1 MSDDFGTVSVRRGDR
16 ARELEMMRQR
26 YRAHR
31 EALQRMVADAPTDHL
46 ATEYQRLIGDL
57 DASLA
62 KLDELEGNS
71 SGSTVAAPPPPPS
84 RSTMSAGER
93 PLAGQPSDLH
103 DQPTVIGSAAPPN
116 PASRVAI
123 IILGGIIVLGAIVY
137 LIWRGSERKGTT
149 PVVESPSVT
158 QTADTAASSTAPA
171 VSPTVTETTAP
182 AAASSLKITP
192 LISDYGV
199 IRKGTRA
206 VRQFEVFNNGTAPIT
221 IQVARSSCRCLF
233 YDYHDKVAPQ
243 KKETITVTVDGA
255 KAKEG
260 PLRETLA
267 VTVKGNASLHGE
279 VTVQAEIK

>member
-1 MSDDFGTVSVRRGDR
+1 MSDDFGTVNVRRGDR

-62 KLDELEGNS
+62 KLDELEGPGGPASPQPTS
-71 SGSTVAAPPPPPS
+71 SSS
-84 RSTMSAGER
+84 SSFRSTMSAGER
-93 PLAGQPSDLH
+93 PLAGPPADLRP
-103 DQPTVIGSAAPPN
+103 DPGVIGSAPPPN

-123 IILGGIIVLGAIVY
+123 IIIGGVIVLVAIVY
-137 LIWRGSERKGTT
+137 LIWRGSERKGT
-149 PVVESPSVT
+149 PVVESPSVA
-158 QTADTAASSTAPA
+158 QTAETAAPSTAPA
-171 VSPTVTETTAP
+171 VAPVTTQTTAP
-182 AAASSLKITP
+182 ATSSLKITP
-192 LISDYGV
+192 VIADYGV

-206 VRQFEVFNNGTAPIT
+206 VRQFEVLNNGATLIT
-221 IQVARSSCRCLF
+221 IQVARSACRCLF
-233 YDYHDKVAPQ
+233 YDYHDKVAPH

-255 KAKEG
+255 KAKDG

-267 VTVKGNASLHGE
+267 VTAKGNASLHGE
-279 VTVQAEIK
+279 LTVQAEIK

>member
-16 ARELEMMRQR
+16 ARELEVMRQR

-31 EALQRMVADAPTDHL
+31 EALQRMVEDAPTDHL

-62 KLDELEGNS
+62 KLDELEGRNS
-71 SGSTVAAPPPPPS
+71 TAAPPASPQPPPP
-84 RSTMSAGER
+84 RSTLSAGDR
-93 PLAGQPSDLH
+93 PLAGLPSDLH
-103 DQPTVIGSAAPPN
+103 DQPTVIGTGAPPN

-123 IILGGIIVLGAIVY
+123 IIIGGVIVLAAIVF

-149 PVVESPSVT
+149 AVVEAPSAT
-158 QTADTAASSTAPA
+158 QTADTAASSTTPEVIPA
-171 VSPTVTETTAP
+171 ATQTTAP
-182 AAASSLKITP
+182 AASTLKLTP
-192 LISDYGV
+192 LIADYGV

-206 VRQFEVFNNGTAPIT
+206 VRQFEAFNNGTAPIT

-255 KAKEG
+255 KAKAG
-260 PLRETLA
+260 TLTERID
-267 VTVKGNASLHGE
+267 VTSVKDSSMTASFQISA
-279 VTVQAEIK
+279 TIK

>member
-1 MSDDFGTVSVRRGDR
+1 MSDDFGTVSVKRGDR

-62 KLDELEGNS
+62 KLDELEGR
-71 SGSTVAAPPPPPS
+71 SGTAAPPPPPS
-84 RSTMSAGER
+84 TLSAGER
-93 PLAGQPSDLH
+93 PLAGLPSDPN
-103 DQPTVIGSAAPPN
+103 DQRTVIGAAAPPN
-116 PASRVAI
+116 SASRVAI
-123 IILGGIIVLGAIVY
+123 IIIGGVIVLAAIVF

-149 PVVESPSVT
+149 PVVESPSVPG
-158 QTADTAASSTAPA
+158 TADTAAPSTAPA
-171 VSPTVTETTAP
+171 DTPTATQATAP
-182 AAASSLKITP
+182 AASALKLTP
-192 LISDYGV
+192 LIADYGV

-206 VRQFEVFNNGTAPIT
+206 VRQFEVFNNGAAPIT

-260 PLRETLA
+260 PLHEKLA